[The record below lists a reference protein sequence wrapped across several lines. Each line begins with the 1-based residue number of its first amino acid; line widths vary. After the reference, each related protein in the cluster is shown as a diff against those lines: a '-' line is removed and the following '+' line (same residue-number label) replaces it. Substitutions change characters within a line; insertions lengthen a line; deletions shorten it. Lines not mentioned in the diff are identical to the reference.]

1 MYGNVFNK
9 DAVVIVPSDATN
21 FARGVCNGIYVG
33 GAGNITVVTEAG
45 SVVTFMAPVVGQVI
59 DIRSIRVNATST
71 TATSLLALY

>member
-45 SVVTFMAPVVGQVI
+45 SVVITTLFSLPFDRTRYLRISAAWSGAVVLML
-59 DIRSIRVNATST
+59 TST
-71 TATSLLALY
+71 